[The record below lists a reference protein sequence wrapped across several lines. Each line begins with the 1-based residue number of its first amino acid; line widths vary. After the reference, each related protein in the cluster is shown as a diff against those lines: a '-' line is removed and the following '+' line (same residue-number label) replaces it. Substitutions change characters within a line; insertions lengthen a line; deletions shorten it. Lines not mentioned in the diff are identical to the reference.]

1 MKRRRN
7 EKKFSKMIN
16 LVRSSL
22 NLIQYSFQRGRKKE
36 GETKVND
43 AWRKR
48 SNLEYRHRLV
58 LTTIKTASRAAQ
70 GITIT
75 TTVTVPITRPVNEIL
90 EVGNNNARR
99 FSNASSRW
107 PKTRRLRRD

>member
-22 NLIQYSFQRGRKKE
+22 NLIHIFFSTRKEE

>member
-1 MKRRRN
+1 MKRRN
-7 EKKFSKMIN
+7 EETRKIFENDQSCTIELESHPIFFST
-16 LVRSSL
+16 
-22 NLIQYSFQRGRKKE
+22 RKEE

-107 PKTRRLRRD
+107 PKTCRLRRD